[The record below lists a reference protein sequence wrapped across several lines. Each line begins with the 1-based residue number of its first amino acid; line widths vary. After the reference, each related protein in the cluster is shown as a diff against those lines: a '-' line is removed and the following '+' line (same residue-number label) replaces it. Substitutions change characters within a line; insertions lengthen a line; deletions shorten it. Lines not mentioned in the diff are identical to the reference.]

1 MTGTTKVDEEAEPYH
16 HLDIAKIV
24 TLIAIMKESVMRKGQ
39 LGDQE
44 IVKEEVEIDLT
55 RHVAATEER
64 DLLRKNLRRM
74 FIHTSRR
81 SLATLKTIV
90 YFGMD
95 SSG

>member
-1 MTGTTKVDEEAEPYH
+1 MTGTTKIDEEVEPYH
-16 HLDIAKIV
+16 HLDIATIV
-24 TLIAIMKESVMRKGQ
+24 TLIAKMKEGVMRIGQ
-39 LGDQE
+39 IGGQE

-55 RHVAATEER
+55 RHVAATEKR
-64 DLLRKNLRRM
+64 DHLKKNLRRM

-81 SLATLKTIV
+81 SLATLKTTV